1 MTKGNHPSYQS
12 CVANILSA
20 SAAPLTMDTLLT
32 RIEAQRPVGKGVRSA
47 VYQAINKL
55 YQAISVA
62 PGQYGWLSSLLKNQ
76 WFRHPLNSVEIRKGF
91 LLLDELEHAVFFPE
105 FFQAHQADNR
115 TVRIELLGGPTIEA
129 QADIE
134 QGTWALRLGL
144 PFVEWVD
151 QIGGATHDDLLIWVK
166 DAQSGDY
173 GIRLQ
178 PRESRQEEVIDERNR
193 KLVWL
198 AEEIVSNDRK
208 TRTAIPVWELAAAL
222 IGRGLYANDVP
233 PDDMHYVL
241 HEYSRLRLYDDLGYA
256 FEDQIP
262 PLRAYSQAEN
272 RLRRTGTDLSAP
284 SPWMQSESSWPTW
297 QEEFEASFLSDS
309 FDFDDA
315 SLEDSYVGDSYFD
328 DGYAEEMDIL
338 WTFPEEV
345 GEFED
350 DADLASE
357 YCEGYQSYLAEFY
370 NGTSE
375 QPPLSHMEFH
385 LLEAE
390 LEMLVGLEQEF
401 GYLMPEQED
410 RKNELAERL
419 FIDLNYFYDD
429 SDWDQ
434 SDYDDPPYWQ
444 N

>member
-1 MTKGNHPSYQS
+1 MTKGNHPSYLS

-20 SAAPLTMDTLLT
+20 SATPLTMDKLVSH
-32 RIEAQRPVGKGVRSA
+32 IETQRPVGKGVRSA
-47 VYQAINKL
+47 VYQAISKL
-55 YQAISVA
+55 YQAIPVG
-62 PGQYGWLSSLLKNQ
+62 PGQYGWLSALLKNQ
-76 WFRHPLNSVEIRKGF
+76 SFRHPLNSIEIRKGY

-105 FFQAHQADNR
+105 FFQTHKSDNR
-115 TVRIELLGGPTIEA
+115 TVRIELMGGPTIEA
-129 QADIE
+129 QADTE

-151 QIGGATHDDLLIWVK
+151 QMGGATHDDLLIWVK
-166 DAQSGDY
+166 DAQAGEY
-173 GIRLQ
+173 GMRLQ

-193 KLVWL
+193 KLVWV

-208 TRTAIPVWELAAAL
+208 MRNAIPIWELAAAL
-222 IGRGLYANDVP
+222 IGRGLYAHDVA

-241 HEYSRLRLYDDLGYA
+241 NEYSRLRLYDDLGYA

-262 PLRAYSQAEN
+262 SLREGQAYSQTEG
-272 RLRRTGTDLSAP
+272 RSRRNGFGFSDSL
-284 SPWMQSESSWPTW
+284 PWMHTDGGRQSW
-297 QEEFEASFLSDS
+297 QEEFEENFLSDPFS
-309 FDFDDA
+309 FD
-315 SLEDSYVGDSYFD
+315 
-328 DGYAEEMDIL
+328 
-338 WTFPEEV
+338 
-345 GEFED
+345 ED
-350 DADLASE
+350 DAQEMDLLWEFAEEVDGFIDDSDTASE

-370 NGTSE
+370 NLASE

-401 GYLMPEQED
+401 GYLMPEQEE
-410 RKNELAERL
+410 RKNVLAGRL